1 VLKKDGKAQGI
12 VNFANLIKGELWLY
26 I

>member
-1 VLKKDGKAQGI
+1 MYLPVVNSLGHAVGI
-12 VNFANLIKGELWLY
+12 VNFANLIKAE